1 MNVKIIILSLL
12 LLSGKPRLFSQEKLL
27 IQNVTVIPMNT
38 AASLANQSVL
48 ISDGKIEA
56 IGSSSKIKTPVGYRI
71 IDGKGKYLVPGL
83 FDMHAHF
90 FQEQYD
96 NNKSTTKEELGMM
109 LANGITSARIMAGHP
124 EYLVAKAKLKIGD
137 WEGPEITVAS
147 PQLVGSWPWPAG
159 FKNYEIVNTPQKA
172 TAAVKKFK
180 QEGYDAIKITF
191 MVNRECY
198 DAIVSTAKEVGIKVV
213 GHVGPKVKLPA
224 ALVAGEQIEH
234 MDEFIDMLL
243 PDTTYNHGQS
253 VSDMN
258 IWRKEAWLTVPSLDE
273 SKITALVQ
281 QVKESGVYV
290 TPTNYFFISTFGQIP
305 TENEIRNKKDYSYI
319 PAALVTERWK
329 NREHYIHMEIPKESR
344 DRYVFLRKKMVNELS
359 RAGVPLMAGS
369 DSPEFFL
376 VTGFSIH
383 DELAAFTEAGLSNFS
398 ALKTATVTP
407 ATFLG
412 LKNKGS
418 VEIGKDADLIL
429 LDKDPL
435 TDIRNTTSINAVVKN
450 GKYFDRTKLDAM
462 LASAKAAFQ

>member
-1 MNVKIIILSLL
+1 MIVLPFLL
-12 LLSGKPRLFSQEKLL
+12 LFGKSILFSQENLL

-38 AASLANQSVL
+38 PTSLVNQSVL
-48 ISDGKIEA
+48 ISHGKIQA
-56 IGSSSKIKTPVGYRI
+56 IASSSKIKTPPGCKL

-90 FQEQYD
+90 FREQYED
-96 NNKSTTKEELGMM
+96 DKNTTREELKMM

-124 EYLVAKAKLKIGD
+124 EYLAAKAKLESRE
-137 WEGPEITVAS
+137 WEGPDITVAS
-147 PQLVGSWPWPAG
+147 PQLVGAWPWPTG

-172 TAAVKKFK
+172 TEAVKRFK

-191 MVNRECY
+191 MVDRECY
-198 DAIVSTAKEVGIKVV
+198 DAIVATAKEVGIKVV

-224 ALVAGEQIEH
+224 ALLAQEEIEH

-243 PDTTYNHGQS
+243 PDSTYNHGQS

-258 IWRKEAWLTVPSLDE
+258 IWSKAAWSTLPSLDE

-281 QVKESGVYV
+281 QVKASNVYV

-305 TENEIRNKKDYSYI
+305 TEDEIRNKRDYSYI
-319 PAALVTERWK
+319 PVVLVNERWK
-329 NREHYIHMEIPKESR
+329 NREHYIHMDISKESR
-344 DRYVFLRKKMVNELS
+344 EKYVYLRKKMVNELS

-407 ATFLG
+407 AAFLG
-412 LKNKGS
+412 LKNRGS
-418 VEIGKDADLIL
+418 VEIAKDADLIL

-435 TDIRNTTSINAVVKN
+435 ANIRNTTSINAVIKN
-450 GKYFDRTKLDAM
+450 GKYLDRKTLDAM